1 MSVDYK
7 VRQIYNVVIKEVT
20 ETQESWKS
28 VLRLAGQIYRY
39 EFDNVLMVYAQKP
52 HATLVADFD
61 TWKKVGRYVK
71 RGSKGIAIYPSKA
84 LQPYMRY
91 VFDISDTGGKQ
102 SELTWNLDG
111 DKLLEF
117 MEYQVAHGKYQKYEG
132 LTREDSLIALK
143 DFTKQEIG
151 VIIEEEF
158 ENRMTEFSQ
167 ITGSVIKEFSEKRE
181 GLHEV
186 PDLAELARK
195 GILYVVG
202 TRCGFDLSAEAQ
214 DFSPLVIVTDEDTI
228 FRNLSH
234 ICDVSCN
241 VLRAFSKD
249 CKAVEQERRIAYGSR
264 IRVQGSGRTSV
275 SGTGDSGRDG
285 ELGETGQIRTSGDE
299 VSGGERTGE
308 IQESASH
315 GQNDRED
322 VRSGGR
328 SEPDDGA
335 ASETVPEEEQT
346 TESKQYDGNVEAE
359 RTGEDDG
366 RRDRSGGD
374 SVEIPLISNEYDEEL
389 NKELDE
395 INSLGMKKEAVEYVQ
410 ASFFDAEYGL
420 IDSSKKSQAEP
431 NEYMQRF
438 QQEMADAKGG
448 KYNYLNPKKASVV
461 PSEYVKEVVL
471 RGTGFVGGRGRVCKI
486 FETEIDAGTRAK
498 RIKAEYGTGGAGWPI
513 EGLGLHGYD
522 TFKGNGIRFQW
533 RDEEGEVEGYVSWR
547 DIEKEISALI
557 LTGEYQPE
565 KPRLV

>member
-71 RGSKGIAIYPSKA
+71 RGSKGIAIYPSRA

-91 VFDISDTGGKQ
+91 VFDISDTGGKP

-111 DKLLEF
+111 DKLPEF

-132 LTREDSLIALK
+132 VTREDSLIALK

-158 ENRMTEFSQ
+158 ESRMTELSQ

-202 TRCGFDLSAEAQ
+202 TRCGFDLSAEEQ
-214 DFSPLVIVTDEDTI
+214 DFSQIVKVTDEDTI
-228 FRNLSH
+228 YRLGSL

-249 CKAVEQERRIAYGSR
+249 CRAVEQERRIAYGSR
-264 IRVQGSGRTSV
+264 IRVQGSERTSV

-322 VRSGGR
+322 VGSGGR
-328 SEPDDGA
+328 S
-335 ASETVPEEEQT
+335 
-346 TESKQYDGNVEAE
+346 
-359 RTGEDDG
+359 
-366 RRDRSGGD
+366 
-374 SVEIPLISNEYDEEL
+374 
-389 NKELDE
+389 
-395 INSLGMKKEAVEYVQ
+395 
-410 ASFFDAEYGL
+410 DAECFDVY
-420 IDSSKKSQAEP
+420 
-431 NEYMQRF
+431 R
-438 QQEMADAKGG
+438 
-448 KYNYLNPKKASVV
+448 
-461 PSEYVKEVVL
+461 
-471 RGTGFVGGRGRVCKI
+471 
-486 FETEIDAGTRAK
+486 
-498 RIKAEYGTGGAGWPI
+498 
-513 EGLGLHGYD
+513 
-522 TFKGNGIRFQW
+522 
-533 RDEEGEVEGYVSWR
+533 
-547 DIEKEISALI
+547 
-557 LTGEYQPE
+557 
-565 KPRLV
+565 